1 MVERSSSLVFSC
13 SSTSFCSDGDSS
25 ERAKGGREQRE
36 RGGTVR
42 GGEKE
47 GEGDREEGEERKER
61 RKTRGGGE
69 LGKGRVERCWERL
82 TRGGRVGE
90 EEREEGEK

>member
-25 ERAKGGREQRE
+25 GRAKGGREERE

-47 GEGDREEGEERKER
+47 GEGTGKRGRKGRREERQ
-61 RKTRGGGE
+61 
-69 LGKGRVERCWERL
+69 
-82 TRGGRVGE
+82 
-90 EEREEGEK
+90 EGEGS